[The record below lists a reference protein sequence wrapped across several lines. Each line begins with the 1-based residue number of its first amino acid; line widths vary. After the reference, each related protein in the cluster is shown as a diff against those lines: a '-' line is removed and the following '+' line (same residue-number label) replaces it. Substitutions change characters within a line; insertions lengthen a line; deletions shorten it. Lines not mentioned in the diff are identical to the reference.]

1 MRVLVVWSQEDSQLY
16 RAQGMHTLL
25 EELNIEHGYRELEGV
40 GHESGR
46 IYPFS
51 AMVSATWPCPV
62 PVASQALL
70 GPEPDPVALADG
82 LRCPT
87 ERGVGGFVGS
97 RWGCCS
103 TRTSFRPPKPPGRRS
118 DS

>member
-1 MRVLVVWSQEDSQLY
+1 MRVFWLCGQEDSQLY
-16 RAQGMHTLL
+16 RAQGMHSLL

-70 GPEPDPVALADG
+70 AWT
-82 LRCPT
+82 RSSCSC
-87 ERGVGGFVGS
+87 F
-97 RWGCCS
+97 CCWS
-103 TRTSFRPPKPPGRRS
+103 LLPS
-118 DS
+118 

>member
-16 RAQGMHTLL
+16 RAQGMHSLL

-70 GPEPDPVALADG
+70 AWTRSSASAAAG
-82 LRCPT
+82 LS
-87 ERGVGGFVGS
+87 V
-97 RWGCCS
+97 
-103 TRTSFRPPKPPGRRS
+103 S
-118 DS
+118 D

>member
-1 MRVLVVWSQEDSQLY
+1 MWSQEDSQLY

-62 PVASQALL
+62 PVALFLL
-70 GPEPDPVALADG
+70 LTRESSAFVA
-82 LRCPT
+82 
-87 ERGVGGFVGS
+87 
-97 RWGCCS
+97 
-103 TRTSFRPPKPPGRRS
+103 
-118 DS
+118 